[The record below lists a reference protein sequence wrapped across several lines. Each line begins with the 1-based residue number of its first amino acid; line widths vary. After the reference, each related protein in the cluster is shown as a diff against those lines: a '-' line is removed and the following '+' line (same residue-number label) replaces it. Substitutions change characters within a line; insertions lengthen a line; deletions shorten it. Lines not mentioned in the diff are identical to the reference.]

1 MLTGKTISEL
11 SFLDAVTE
19 ETLIP
24 IQLGDTT
31 YHIEYSAITNN
42 VRYQGY
48 KTKALGAY
56 SHSEGTSFIVEDT
69 FINTS
74 TINYIDYDVEGITH
88 NGIHSI
94 FSINE
99 SQIIVEGDL
108 SSYPTGEIT
117 QLFIQNF
124 STSFNVNLDFY
135 AIPVI
140 DTIEYD
146 SNEDITTFTL
156 STPFESFYNYVE
168 GKTDGQSSTGKYSHV
183 EGFNNVTASE
193 SSHSEGGNNLSG
205 CYGLYS
211 NSIVNGVITI
221 NSNFDNFIILT
232 ESFGDGKKYILF
244 DDKLYSDEFGH
255 GVLEY
260 SGHTFDGSGITIN
273 LIDTTFNSTG
283 GLIGTTIKTNYF
295 FEVYFQHSEGINTFA
310 FGSNS
315 HSEGKDTIS
324 LGDNSHSEGVST
336 SSNGLGSHS
345 EGDHTHSNGDY
356 SHAEG
361 FESISNGIGSH
372 AEGRSTIT
380 NGDYSHS
387 EGYRTI
393 AQGNYQHVS
402 GKYNTTGDTTSLL
415 IVGNGTSSERGDSFK
430 VYPISDSLSTILIP
444 QAVDLDCPN
453 DTIAFLRGVPVGG
466 VYHND
471 GTIKLRRNVVEKPH
485 TFLIQSDFSGNSNWN
500 YSILDYSNKTI
511 KGPIDTNIS
520 SGATFNV
527 TSLTNSGY
535 QYILYSGGNIL
546 TTVFLNLLG
555 DVIETYS
562 ASTLNYVPDCL
573 MGNYLTLNDSDNK
586 IFKYSDGLL
595 NVKTINYNDY
605 FSVIKSSDGTN
616 LNGFVCVSGATS
628 GNRNCLFINMD
639 TIITLTNYN
648 STIYR
653 LESSLYVN
661 SNFISLSYFNLN
673 TQTYDMFKIYS
684 SNGDLLH
691 QVNISTMNVN
701 SSEFKGYGTNK
712 TTIIFQNSS
721 NRNVDYLIYN
731 YDGETDSLIN
741 TTHQRGDNYF
751 SHFNFN
757 IKDFGP
763 TQTKSENSFIV
774 FYTGYNNNNL
784 VDVNY
789 ADILPIFSGDTEFRQ
804 PYQFQTSGNLD
815 KSLGINIA
823 HLNDYSFIIP
833 CVLGDG
839 NLSLFTVKP
848 DGYSSS
854 LVFPTI
860 DIDNNQI
867 FTYQLGNYFGIIP
880 YTVYNTRGNFYIYD
894 NNGDYVTVKS
904 LSNTSAPVL
913 IESDLDTVFIK
924 YDLGGFYFNSVSSVF
939 NVIPSGQNYN
949 QVYKSVTFTTENGL
963 NIGNLFIFNST
974 NKIGR
979 LITPTGITNQVVFYN
994 SADFEFNVN
1003 SNFVIH
1009 TYKDGSNKYNLRMY
1023 DLSLNIIKTITT
1035 NEETLISVTLYDDR
1049 LLLITSSAGKTYN
1062 YLITTDTTKSLVV
1075 GLTNYQIANDYIT
1088 WY

>member
-1 MLTGKTISEL
+1 MLTGKTISQL
-11 SFLDAVTE
+11 TLLDRVTE
-19 ETLIP
+19 ETSIP
-24 IQLGDTT
+24 VQLSGVT
-31 YHIEYSAITNN
+31 YHIQYSAITDN
-42 VRYQGY
+42 VRQQGY
-48 KTKALGAY
+48 KTKASGKY

-69 FINTS
+69 FINTTS
-74 TINYIDYDVEGITH
+74 INYIDYNVDGVSH
-88 NGIHSI
+88 NGI
-94 FSINE
+94 
-99 SQIIVEGDL
+99 SQIITINTSQIIAFGDK
-108 SSYPTGEIT
+108 SSYPTGEIVS
-117 QLFIQNF
+117 LFIQDIE
-124 STSFNVNLDFY
+124 SINVNLDFY
-135 AIPVI
+135 TNPII

-146 SNEDITTFTL
+146 GGNDVTIFTL
-156 STPFESFYNYVE
+156 STPFESIYNDVV
-168 GKTDGQSSTGKYSHV
+168 GKIDGQSSTGKYSHV
-183 EGFNNVTASE
+183 EGFNNITSSE
-193 SSHSEGGNNLSG
+193 SSHSEGGNNRSG
-205 CYGLYS
+205 CYGLYT
-211 NSIVNGVITI
+211 NSIVDGVIRI
-221 NSNFDNFIILT
+221 YSDSDNFIRLT

-244 DDKLYSDEFGH
+244 DDKLYSHDGFGH

-260 SGHTFDGSGITIN
+260 STFTFEGGVITIN
-273 LIDTTFNSTG
+273 LIDTTFNSFQ
-283 GLIGTTIKTNYF
+283 GLIGTTTETTRF

-310 FGSNS
+310 FGANS

-336 SSNGLGSHS
+336 SSNGFGSHS
-345 EGDHTHSNGDY
+345 EGDHTHSNGEY
-356 SHAEG
+356 SHSEG
-361 FESISNGIGSH
+361 FESISNGASSH
-372 AEGRSTIT
+372 AEGRSTIA
-380 NGDYSHS
+380 NGDYSHA
-387 EGYRTI
+387 EGRSTI
-393 AQGNYQHVS
+393 ANGDYQHVT

-415 IVGNGTSSERGDSFK
+415 IVGNGTSIERGDSFK

-511 KGPIDTNIS
+511 KGPINTNIS
-520 SGATFNV
+520 SGATYDI

-546 TTVFLNLLG
+546 TTIFLNLLG

-562 ASTLNYVPDCL
+562 ASTLNYLSDCL
-573 MGNYLTLNDSDNK
+573 MGNYLTLNDLDNK

-595 NVKTINYNDY
+595 NVKTINYSNY
-605 FSVIKSSDGTN
+605 FTINQESDGAN

-639 TIITLTNYN
+639 TITTLTNYN
-648 STIYR
+648 STIYT
-653 LESSLYVN
+653 LESSLYIN
-661 SNFISLSYFNLN
+661 GDFILLSYFNID
-673 TQTYDMFKIYS
+673 TQKYDMFKIYS
-684 SNGDLLH
+684 SNGDLL
-691 QVNISTMNVN
+691 QEEDISTNVN
-701 SSEFKGYGTNK
+701 SLEFKGYGTNK
-712 TTIIFQNSS
+712 STIIFQNSGDTS
-721 NRNVDYLIYN
+721 VDYLIYN
-731 YDGETDSLIN
+731 YDGETDNLIN

-774 FYTGYNNNNL
+774 FYSGYNNNNL

-789 ADILPIFSGDTEFRQ
+789 ADILPIFSGDAEFRQ
-804 PYQFQTSGNLD
+804 PYQFQTSGDLD

-833 CVLGDG
+833 CVSGDG
-839 NLSLFTVKP
+839 YLSLFTIKP
-848 DGYSSS
+848 NGYS
-854 LVFPTI
+854 LTPVFSI
-860 DIDNNQI
+860 NNIDNNEI
-867 FTYQLGNYFGIIP
+867 YTYQLGNYFGMVP
-880 YTVYNTRGNFYIYD
+880 YVLFNTQVSFYIFNSD
-894 NNGDYVTVKS
+894 GNLITSESMFNA
-904 LSNTSAPVL
+904 SAPVT
-913 IESDLDTVFIK
+913 IETDLDTVFIK
-924 YDLGGFYFNSVSSVF
+924 YDLNGFYFNSVSGGF
-939 NVIPSGQNYN
+939 NVITSGRNYN
-949 QVYKSVTFTTENGL
+949 QVYKSTTATTENGL
-963 NIGNLFIFNST
+963 NVGNLFIFNST

-994 SADFEFNVN
+994 SSAFTFNVN

-1009 TYKDGSNKYNLRMY
+1009 TYKDGSNKYNLTMY

-1049 LLLITSSAGKTYN
+1049 LLLITSTIDYTYN